1 MLDAPRVPLLRGGL
15 MRHPSGK
22 ISLGG
27 LVLLSLVAGGIY
39 LAVMFVPFYVDNLD
53 VKEAVAAAHNQAA
66 QSATDSMLRNTII
79 ERTSQ
84 MGTHWERDQFDQDIL
99 VPGLGLTDE
108 NILIERSDVTGKIR
122 IQVDY
127 TRRVRL
133 KPTKNVRTV
142 SFSVVKDGIP
152 GQ

>member
-1 MLDAPRVPLLRGGL
+1 

-27 LVLLSLVAGGIY
+27 LVLLSLIGGGIY
-39 LAVMFVPFYVDNLD
+39 VAATLVPFYVDNLD
-53 VKEAVAAAHNQAA
+53 VKEAVAAAHNRSGQ
-66 QSATDSMLRNTII
+66 TKDDGIVRNTII

-84 MGTHWERDQFDQDIL
+84 MGTHWERDQFDQDVL

-108 NILIERSDVTGKIR
+108 HILIERSDVTPSVR

-127 TRRVRL
+127 TRRVRF
-133 KPTKNVRTV
+133 KPTKYVRTL

>member
-22 ISLGG
+22 ISFGG

-39 LAVMFVPFYVDNLD
+39 LGVMFVPFYVDNLD
-53 VKEAVAAAHNQAA
+53 VKEAVAAAHNRAA
-66 QSATDSMLRNTII
+66 QTTDDDSLRNTII
-79 ERTSQ
+79 ERTSH
-84 MGTHWERDQFDQDIL
+84 MGTHWERDQFDRDIL
-99 VPGLGLTDE
+99 VPGLGLTRDQ
-108 NILIERSDVTGKIR
+108 ILIERSDVTPSVR

-127 TRRVRL
+127 ERRVRL
-133 KPTKNVRTV
+133 KPTNHVHTLH
-142 SFSVVKDGIP
+142 FSVVKEGIP